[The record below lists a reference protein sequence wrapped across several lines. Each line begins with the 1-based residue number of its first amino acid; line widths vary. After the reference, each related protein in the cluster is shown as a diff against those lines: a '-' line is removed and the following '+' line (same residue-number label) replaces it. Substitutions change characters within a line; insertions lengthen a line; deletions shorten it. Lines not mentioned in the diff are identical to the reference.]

1 MSKEIECPE
10 CGEKEELHIMLMD
23 TIENRR
29 KERED
34 RDGIL
39 LVASKA
45 FAGKTGC
52 RKCGHMWK
60 PKS

>member
-1 MSKEIECPE
+1 MSEEIACPK
-10 CGEKEELHIMLMD
+10 CGEKREIHLMLLD
-23 TIENRR
+23 TLENRR
-29 KERED
+29 KEREN

-45 FAGKTGC
+45 FAGKMAC

-60 PKS
+60 P